1 MPHQIV
7 VELDG
12 PARGRLDAAPYVELI
27 ESTLDGEGQGETAL
41 TLLLAGDELLW
52 RLNREHR
59 AADEPTDVLSFPGDE
74 GEPMPSPG
82 EATGEAAGEE
92 GAYLGD
98 IAVSVEMAAQQAE
111 EAGLSLEDELRH
123 LVLHGLLHLLGYE
136 HESDEDDA
144 AMRAREEAV
153 LGPEI
158 HVSGGHDLHA

>member
-1 MPHQIV
+1 MPHQVV

-27 ESTLDGEGQGETAL
+27 ESTLDAEGRLEIAL

-59 AADEPTDVLSFPGDE
+59 GADEPTDVLSFPGDE

-82 EATGEAAGEE
+82 AAAGEE
-92 GAYLGD
+92 AAYLGD

-111 EAGLSLEDELRH
+111 EAGLSLDDELRH
-123 LVLHGLLHLLGYE
+123 LVLHGLLHLLGYD

-144 AMRAREEAV
+144 AMRAREEVV

-158 HVSGGHDLHA
+158 HASGGHDLHA

>member
-1 MPHQIV
+1 MPAVH
-7 VELDG
+7 
-12 PARGRLDAAPYVELI
+12 RLLFCCFVMV
-27 ESTLDGEGQGETAL
+27 
-41 TLLLAGDELLW
+41 LAGCPLFVPY
-52 RLNREHR
+52 
-59 AADEPTDVLSFPGDE
+59 EPV
-74 GEPMPSPG
+74 
-82 EATGEAAGEE
+82 
-92 GAYLGD
+92 
-98 IAVSVEMAAQQAE
+98 QQAE